1 MDTVLHAERL
11 RGGVKCLHRRN
22 IDELPDGAFVAFD
35 GATFAVRG
43 DTLLHWTPD
52 GYDAGEALGGCA
64 VPRCMTYTRLRPAS
78 RSVATLCG

>member
-52 GYDAGEALGGCA
+52 GYDAREARPRRIA
-64 VPRCMTYTRLRPAS
+64 VDVLTPPGAITVICGMRC
-78 RSVATLCG
+78 VV